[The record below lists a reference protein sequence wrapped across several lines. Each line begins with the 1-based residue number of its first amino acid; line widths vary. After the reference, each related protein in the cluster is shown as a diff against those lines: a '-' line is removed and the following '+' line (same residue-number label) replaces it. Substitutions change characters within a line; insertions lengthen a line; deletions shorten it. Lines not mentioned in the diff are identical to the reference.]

1 MPADTSLDTHTLQLF
16 GAGQSEVDQLLEYVA
31 NPLKLSALPSQ
42 IRLPLA
48 DEQFASAW
56 REYALQAA
64 QEGCVPTLKKR
75 LIQLNF
81 PIQAG
86 ISTSPAY
93 QKAVKKGQLPAEVM
107 SRPGL
112 AFTVPEEMRLIL
124 HQSPA
129 GSIGVIIAENRQD
142 FVALVQALTAKN
154 EPHPVPDSLG
164 AFMVSGYTNWDRIRS
179 YRRQWEEGREAA
191 DELAWV
197 LEFQNLKQ
205 HRELYQDRFI
215 LLSNGPYSG
224 IQAHRLGLAP
234 AEWTRQSLALRLDHE
249 CTHYFTRRLFS
260 SMRQNIWDEI
270 LADYMGIC
278 AARGSFCADWFLLC
292 LGLEDYPAYRAG
304 GRFEKYMP
312 KSLSDKAR
320 SVLQAMTFAAA
331 EHLEDLDQAFGPGH
345 STSSERTVFL
355 LALCLT
361 GWCGLAAP
369 DYRDRFG
376 RAYNALCSQIPK
388 ASKK

>member
-1 MPADTSLDTHTLQLF
+1 MPDGTSLDTHILRLF

-31 NPLKLSALPSQ
+31 NPLRLSALPSE

-48 DEQFASAW
+48 DEPFASTW

-86 ISTSPAY
+86 ISTTPAY
-93 QKAVKKGQLPAEVM
+93 QTAVKTGQLPAEVT

-112 AFTVPEEMRLIL
+112 AFTAPEEIRLVINA
-124 HQSPA
+124 SPA
-129 GSIGVIIAENRQD
+129 GTIGAIIAEHRPD
-142 FVALVQALTAKN
+142 FVTLVQALTAKN
-154 EPHPVPDSLG
+154 EPQPVPDSLG

-191 DELAWV
+191 DELAWM
-197 LEFQNLKQ
+197 LEFQNLRQ
-205 HRELYQDRFI
+205 HKGLYQDRFM

-224 IQAHRLGLAP
+224 IQAHSLDLDP
-234 AEWTRQSLALRLDHE
+234 AEWSRQSLTLRLDHE

-270 LADYMGIC
+270 LADYMGMC
-278 AARGSFCADWFLLC
+278 AARGFFSADWFLLF

-304 GRFEKYMP
+304 GRFEKYIP
-312 KSLSDKAR
+312 EYLSAR
-320 SVLQAMTFAAA
+320 DRAVLQAMTSAAA
-331 EHLEDLDQAFGPGH
+331 GHLEDLDQAFGPGPK
-345 STSSERTVFL
+345 TSADRSVFL

-361 GWCGLAAP
+361 GWSGLAAP

-376 RAYNALCSQIPK
+376 RAYNAVSSRIPK
-388 ASKK
+388 ESRR